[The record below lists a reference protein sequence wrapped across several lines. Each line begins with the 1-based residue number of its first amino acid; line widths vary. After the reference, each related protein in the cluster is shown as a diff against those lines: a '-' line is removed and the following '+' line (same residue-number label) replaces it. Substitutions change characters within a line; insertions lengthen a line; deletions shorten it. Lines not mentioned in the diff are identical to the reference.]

1 MMKYPN
7 VFRIYQVPS
16 NKILRFRHSY
26 FCGLL
31 RIFELYESKMS
42 LNVLIVKLF
51 LYYLSVAK
59 DY

>member
-31 RIFELYESKMS
+31 RIYELYESKMS
-42 LNVLIVKLF
+42 LNVLIVKLV
-51 LYYLSVAK
+51 LYY
-59 DY
+59 